1 MLKSPIT
8 QPAPNYE
15 CPFCTVV
22 EGKEKKSVQTK
33 QQDIIFQDEYV
44 TAFVSSA
51 TWPNNAGNLIVIPNK
66 HHQDITDIP
75 YDIYLRVYN
84 VVHQLARV
92 MLEVYQCEGVSTR
105 QHNGEHGGQDVWHFH
120 THILPRWKG
129 DRLYLRSEERQPQ
142 SEAARLE
149 FANLIKEA
157 LEKSPI
163 ISQLD
168 YLFVHSNPSTP

>member
-8 QPAPNYE
+8 TPPQNYE

-22 EGKEKKSVQTK
+22 EGEDKESVQTK
-33 QQDIIFQDEYV
+33 QQDIVFKDEHV

-51 TWPNNAGNLIVIPNK
+51 TWPNNAGNLIVIPNT
-66 HHQDITDIP
+66 HYQDITDIP
-75 YDIYLRVYN
+75 DEIYHRVN
-84 VVHQLARV
+84 AVALKLMRV
-92 MLEVYQCEGVSTR
+92 MYKVYQCDGVSDR

-120 THILPRWKG
+120 KHVIPRWESDK
-129 DRLYLRSEERQPQ
+129 LYERTSERQPQ

-149 FANLIKEA
+149 FANLMKKA

-163 ISQLD
+163 ISQ
-168 YLFVHSNPSTP
+168 